1 MPRHV
6 LADLALTALDVSADG
21 FAVLRARPGGAGGPS
36 RFTAELANPAL
47 GRLLHRPGDWSG
59 RDLCELLPDADERGL
74 TAWMS
79 ATLADGEPRR
89 LRLELGCP
97 RTGPVDDGAAG
108 DCSGQEAG
116 QIGPRGPADGA
127 GGGPGDGS
135 PDGMP
140 VVVECLLT
148 RLATDPA
155 EAVVMTVRDISELA
169 AGERLLAAAYEMT
182 AEVRATLQTALDS
195 TSDAFAVYDVVRDD
209 GGGMSGLR
217 LVLMNLAGALLLS
230 DGDADDLVGR
240 DMRDFYPEAITS
252 GLWEA
257 VRGALE
263 HQATTA
269 FRLME
274 PEPSVVPPPG
284 QPGPDPSAPAGGD
297 PGAGA
302 VPDVRAWD
310 NTIAPVGDERVV
322 ITWRDV
328 SAEVR
333 RERELAQA
341 HDNATYAAQHDH
353 LTGLANRS
361 LLLEE
366 LSAALWASDEDER
379 VGVVFVDLD
388 GFKEVNDRYGHAVGD
403 ELLQAVAAR
412 LLRIVRHGDTVAR
425 VGGDEFVL
433 VLRRLPRDWDAEGFL
448 ERAQA
453 AMEEPLLLASGTL
466 QPGASYGI
474 VVSPPASRDLDRLL
488 QLADHEMYQHKQTR
502 RRSRNSRGGAALPA

>member
-1 MPRHV
+1 MPRQV
-6 LADLALTALDVSADG
+6 LADLALAALDASADG
-21 FAVLRARPGGAGGPS
+21 FAVFRARPGATGLAS

-59 RDLCELLPDADERGL
+59 RDLRELLPDADEREL

-89 LRLELGCP
+89 LRLELRHP
-97 RTGPVDDGAAG
+97 PTDPAHAGARADPPG
-108 DCSGQEAG
+108 RDAG
-116 QIGPRGPADGA
+116 QSGPREPAEPADGA
-127 GGGPGDGS
+127 ECGP
-135 PDGMP
+135 PDGLP

-148 RLATDPA
+148 RLATDQG
-155 EAVVMTVRDISELA
+155 EGVVMTMRDISELA

-209 GGGMSGLR
+209 SGEMSGLR
-217 LVLMNLAGALLLS
+217 LVLINLAGALPLS
-230 DGDADDLVGR
+230 GGDPDALVGR
-240 DMRDFYPEAITS
+240 DLRDFYPEATTS

-257 VRGALE
+257 VHGALE
-263 HQATTA
+263 HQATTT

-274 PEPSVVPPPG
+274 PEPSAVPPSPG
-284 QPGPDPSAPAGGD
+284 EPGADPSAPPGAG

-341 HDNATYAAQHDH
+341 HDNATYAAHHDH

-379 VGVVFVDLD
+379 VGVVFADLD
-388 GFKEVNDRYGHAVGD
+388 GFKEVNDRFGHAAGD
-403 ELLQAVAAR
+403 ELLRAVAAR

-433 VLRRLPRDWDAEGFL
+433 VLRRLPRDWDAQGFL
-448 ERAQA
+448 ERAEA

-474 VVSPPASRDLDRLL
+474 AVCPPAVRDLDRLL
-488 QLADHEMYQHKQTR
+488 QLADHEMYQHKQAR
-502 RRSRNSRGGAALPA
+502 KRARSAPGGAALPA